1 MKTNRTLI
9 GLFNALGT
17 LIHKGDLKNKLVTFD
32 NIKVIEG
39 DVLRLT
45 KTKENIE
52 VLLSDYNKK
61 ISEVY
66 SKFGDVIGDGRIA
79 LPGKFNSDGSENK
92 KYEEYKKELSAI
104 MENADNISLVA
115 NYEKQIK
122 EYEALLEKEVTK
134 KYKFKEIAEENF
146 PKDANG
152 DEVMMC
158 MEFEILKA
166 KNS

>member
-9 GLFNALGT
+9 GLFIALGT

-52 VLLSDYNKK
+52 VLLSEYNKK

-66 SKFGDVIGDGRIA
+66 SKFGDAIGDGRIA
-79 LPGKFNSDGSENK
+79 LPGKFNSDG
-92 KYEEYKKELSAI
+92 
-104 MENADNISLVA
+104 
-115 NYEKQIK
+115 
-122 EYEALLEKEVTK
+122 
-134 KYKFKEIAEENF
+134 
-146 PKDANG
+146 
-152 DEVMMC
+152 
-158 MEFEILKA
+158 
-166 KNS
+166 